1 VEVTALVRLFVES
14 DVCPVAEHFIDQTIV
29 FGLRAVTPDGFCRF
43 HQARTFINPLL
54 DWGSH
59 RTSKKFQ
66 RGECYA
72 AGGPPNAKSAKT

>member
-1 VEVTALVRLFVES
+1 VK
-14 DVCPVAEHFIDQTIV
+14 HFIDQTIV
-29 FGLRAVTPDGFCRF
+29 LRLRAVTPDGFCRF

-66 RGECYA
+66 RGERCA
-72 AGGPPNAKSAKT
+72 AGERMPHCQYLKCD